1 MGLPK
6 SKYSKPKHTPGGE
19 FNLDKEN
26 YAKVDLHKNY
36 MDNIMLVS
44 ASGKPMKREAD
55 LIDVWFDSGS
65 MPYAQWHYPFE
76 NKELIDDNKSFPADF
91 IAEGV
96 DQTRGWFYTL
106 HAIGTMVFDSVAYKA
121 VVSNGLVLDK
131 KGQKMSKS
139 KGNGV
144 DAFETLST
152 YGPDAT
158 RWYMITN
165 AQPWD
170 NLKFDLDGIVEVQ
183 RKFFGTL
190 YNTYSF
196 FALYANIDDFDYSE
210 ADVALEERPEID
222 RWILSKL
229 NSLIKNVDT
238 SFVDKKHIL
247 INKQSPNS
255 INFVYRN
262 KNFTLPQAGSYQ
274 AQNAVLAIKTC
285 INNFSN
291 ISDNN
296 IQMALDS
303 WYWPARMQLM
313 KKDFFYD
320 VAHNRN
326 GIEILVK
333 DIQNIY
339 NRKPLGLLVLKNDKI
354 NPELV
359 EIFSESFERL
369 IISTIPSKD
378 ILNKEEI
385 INNPLLQKFEFIENL
400 QDALTRVDRLDY
412 SGGKVIFG
420 SHYIAKEVYKFFDF
434 SFDNGII

>member
-1 MGLPK
+1 MINPTLEFLYGLHNRGIKLGLKNIESFLKVCGDPHNK
-6 SKYSKPKHTPGGE
+6 IKTIHLAGTNGKGSTSSIIAKILQENGYKVGLYTSPHLVNFNERIRIDGVPISDKDIVEFIGKHKQILIDSSITFFEATTALAFKHFANQNIDIAIIETGLGGR
-19 FNLDKEN
+19 LDSTNVLSPLQTIITEIHYDHMHILGDSIEQITAEKCGIFKEN
-26 YAKVDLHKNY
+26 IPTITINSDPRV
-36 MDNIMLVS
+36 
-44 ASGKPMKREAD
+44 
-55 LIDVWFDSGS
+55 ID
-65 MPYAQWHYPFE
+65 
-76 NKELIDDNKSFPADF
+76 
-91 IAEGV
+91 
-96 DQTRGWFYTL
+96 T
-106 HAIGTMVFDSVAYKA
+106 
-121 VVSNGLVLDK
+121 
-131 KGQKMSKS
+131 
-139 KGNGV
+139 
-144 DAFETLST
+144 
-152 YGPDAT
+152 
-158 RWYMITN
+158 ITKQ
-165 AQPWD
+165 A
-170 NLKFDLDGIVEVQ
+170 
-183 RKFFGTL
+183 R
-190 YNTYSF
+190 
-196 FALYANIDDFDYSE
+196 A
-210 ADVALEERPEID
+210 
-222 RWILSKL
+222 
-229 NSLIKNVDT
+229 KNVDI

-247 INKQSPNS
+247 MNKQTPNS

-420 SHYIAKEVYKFFDF
+420 SHYIAREVYKFFDF

>member
-1 MGLPK
+1 MINPTLEFLYGLHNRGIKLGLKNIESFLKVCGDPHNK
-6 SKYSKPKHTPGGE
+6 IKTIHLAGTNGKGSTSSIIAKILQENGYKVGLYTSPHLVNFNERIRIDGVPISDKDIVEFIGKHKQILIDSSITFFEATTALAFKHFANQNIDIAIIETGLGGR
-19 FNLDKEN
+19 LDSTNVLSPLQTIITEIHYDHMHILGDSIEQITAEKCGIFKEN
-26 YAKVDLHKNY
+26 IPTITINSDPRV
-36 MDNIMLVS
+36 
-44 ASGKPMKREAD
+44 
-55 LIDVWFDSGS
+55 ID
-65 MPYAQWHYPFE
+65 
-76 NKELIDDNKSFPADF
+76 
-91 IAEGV
+91 
-96 DQTRGWFYTL
+96 T
-106 HAIGTMVFDSVAYKA
+106 
-121 VVSNGLVLDK
+121 
-131 KGQKMSKS
+131 
-139 KGNGV
+139 
-144 DAFETLST
+144 
-152 YGPDAT
+152 
-158 RWYMITN
+158 ITKQ
-165 AQPWD
+165 A
-170 NLKFDLDGIVEVQ
+170 
-183 RKFFGTL
+183 R
-190 YNTYSF
+190 
-196 FALYANIDDFDYSE
+196 A
-210 ADVALEERPEID
+210 
-222 RWILSKL
+222 
-229 NSLIKNVDT
+229 KNVDI

-247 INKQSPNS
+247 MNKQTPNS

>member
-1 MGLPK
+1 MINPTLEFLYGLHNRGIKLGLKNIESFLKVCGDPHNK
-6 SKYSKPKHTPGGE
+6 IKTIHLAGTNGKGSTSSIIAKILQENGYKVGLYTSPHLVNFNERIRIDGVPISDKDIVEFIGKHKQILIDSSITFFEATTALAFKHFANQNIDIAIIETGLGGR
-19 FNLDKEN
+19 LDSTNVLSPLQTIITEIHYDHMHILGDSIEQITSEKCGIFKEN
-26 YAKVDLHKNY
+26 IPSITINSDPRV
-36 MDNIMLVS
+36 
-44 ASGKPMKREAD
+44 
-55 LIDVWFDSGS
+55 ID
-65 MPYAQWHYPFE
+65 
-76 NKELIDDNKSFPADF
+76 
-91 IAEGV
+91 
-96 DQTRGWFYTL
+96 T
-106 HAIGTMVFDSVAYKA
+106 
-121 VVSNGLVLDK
+121 
-131 KGQKMSKS
+131 
-139 KGNGV
+139 
-144 DAFETLST
+144 
-152 YGPDAT
+152 
-158 RWYMITN
+158 ITKQ
-165 AQPWD
+165 A
-170 NLKFDLDGIVEVQ
+170 
-183 RKFFGTL
+183 R
-190 YNTYSF
+190 
-196 FALYANIDDFDYSE
+196 A
-210 ADVALEERPEID
+210 
-222 RWILSKL
+222 
-229 NSLIKNVDT
+229 KNVDI

-247 INKQSPNS
+247 INKQTPNS